1 MRRIVIKEARPGMVV
16 ARAVRH
22 PVETATFLAATGEA
36 LTVDPIVNFH
46 EMGLYDLWV
55 TDPGLEFLD
64 ELCSSQPSSAQMR
77 LADGLRTSFLRFCSA
92 ASPGRFKRHEMLI
105 EDLFRAL
112 LKAAPAVPCF
122 QALTEDDILLAHSC
136 DVAVLSMLLGLNLE
150 QYLIDQRRRLNCK
163 QARDILNLALGAL
176 FHDVGETML
185 PAQHRESFSGRSA
198 DNDAWR
204 QHTDEGFSIVR
215 GHLDPSA
222 AVIVQNHHQHFDGTG
237 FAGATP
243 PGGAPR
249 CQSGSAIHVYARIVM
264 AAETFCL
271 THFAGG
277 RIPQPMVKTL
287 RQLQHSSLRSKFD
300 PTVYDCLVQFFPPF
314 VEGMVVTMADGRQ
327 AVIRATDSACAC
339 YPVVSI
345 VHSEGNQA
353 DEIINTAE
361 DDALIAVVDG
371 TPVEAFLFGTRQ
383 HRPLAAA

>member
-1 MRRIVIKEARPGMVV
+1 MRRIVIKEARPGMIV

-22 PVETATFLAATGEA
+22 PVETATFLAAAGEA
-36 LTVDPIVNFH
+36 LSIDPIVNFH

-64 ELCSSQPSSAQMR
+64 ELCSSQPTTPQMR
-77 LADGLRTSFLRFCSA
+77 LADGLRASFLRFCNA
-92 ASPGRFKRHEMLI
+92 AVPGRFKRLEMAI
-105 EDLFRAL
+105 EELFHSL
-112 LKAAPAVPCF
+112 LKAAPSIPCF

-136 DVAVLSMLLGLNLE
+136 DVAVLSILLGLNLE
-150 QYLIDQRRRLNCK
+150 QYLIDQRKRLNTK
-163 QARDILNLALGAL
+163 QARDVLNLAIGAL

-185 PAQHRESFSGRSA
+185 PAQHRESFSGRST
-198 DNDAWR
+198 DSDAWR
-204 QHTDEGFSIVR
+204 QHTDEGFGIVR

-237 FAGATP
+237 FSGA
-243 PGGAPR
+243 AASAR
-249 CQSGSAIHVYARIVM
+249 AQSGSAIHVYARIVM

-287 RQLQHSSLRSKFD
+287 WQLQQAPMRNAFD
-300 PTVYDCLVQFFPPF
+300 PVVYECLMQFFPPF
-314 VEGMVVTMADGRQ
+314 VEGMVVMMADGRQ
-327 AVIRATDSACAC
+327 AVIRATDAARAC

-345 VHSEGNQA
+345 VHGEGNQA
-353 DEIINTAE
+353 DEILNTAE

-371 TPVEAFLFGTRQ
+371 TPVEAFLFGTHQ
-383 HRPLAAA
+383 HRPLVAA